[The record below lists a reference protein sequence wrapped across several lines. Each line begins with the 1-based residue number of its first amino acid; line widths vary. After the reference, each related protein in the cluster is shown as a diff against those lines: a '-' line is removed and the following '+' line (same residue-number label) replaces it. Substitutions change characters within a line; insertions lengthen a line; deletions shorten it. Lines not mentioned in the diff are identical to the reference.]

1 MKREFRFCTEL
12 RAEKIGDDLSLV
24 GYAAVFNTES
34 KLLGAGF
41 KETIAPGTFTRSIK
55 QGDNVACLFNHDE
68 NFVLGRVGNGTLTL
82 TQDARGLA
90 YRCVINRDDPQAMSA
105 YAKVKRGDVSECS
118 FGFTVPKG
126 GDVWEDR
133 QLPGTKG
140 NRVEDFYALRTLR
153 DVNLLDVSP
162 VVYPAYGGTNVD
174 ARMLGDVAEV
184 RSHVTVALG
193 NVALRLEQR
202 GLLRRT
208 AEQIDAFHRAQAAQ
222 IAAIIKNES

>member
-1 MKREFRFCTEL
+1 MKKEIRFCTEL
-12 RAEKIGDDLSLV
+12 RAESQGDDLALV

-34 KLLGAGF
+34 KDLGGF
-41 KETIAPGTFTRSIK
+41 KESITPGTFTRSIA
-55 QGDNVACLFNHDE
+55 QAANVACLFNHDA
-68 NFVLGRVGNGTLTL
+68 NVVLGRVGNGTLTL

-90 YRCVINRDDPQAMSA
+90 YRCVINRDDPQAIST

-140 NRVEDFYALRTLR
+140 NRVEDFYVLRTLR

-174 ARMLGDVAEV
+174 ARMFEDAAEV
-184 RSHVTVALG
+184 RGMVTVKLG
-193 NVALRLEQR
+193 EIALRLEQR

-208 AEQIDAFHRAQAAQ
+208 AAQIDAFHRAQAAQ
-222 IAAIIKNES
+222 IAALIKNEN